1 MTIFE
6 GSENSLLLNVDDSE
20 RSQIRQIKEN
30 FMVELW
36 TNFATHHHNPTPV
49 EIACLAYGVKGT
61 FTSQNWF
68 LNWMLT
74 VKKTSTVLKR
84 FLKNF
89 FVSLCAAISYVVG
102 KRLCLILTS
111 RIRDEID
118 TLNLSEMI
126 GFTSVFPIFENSPKL
141 TMNFV

>member
-1 MTIFE
+1 MCATQVSIPEMVIFE
-6 GSENSLLLNVDDSE
+6 GSENSSE
-20 RSQIRQIKEN
+20 RSQIRQIID

-36 TNFATHHHNPTPV
+36 TNFATHHRNPTPV

-61 FTSQNWF
+61 FTLQNWF

-84 FLKNF
+84 FMKNF

-111 RIRDEID
+111 R
-118 TLNLSEMI
+118 
-126 GFTSVFPIFENSPKL
+126 
-141 TMNFV
+141 